1 MFVLIRYGEIALKSA
16 PVRER
21 LELALVRN
29 IRSAFRQA
37 GLEAQVRRGYGRIF
51 VEGEAAEK
59 KVAATLEKVFGV
71 VSFSFCET
79 LPADKETIVS
89 ACVKQSAGWKGTSF
103 RISCHRVG
111 QHPFSS
117 RDIEME
123 AGKAILDAGKSK
135 KLTVNLSQPEKTI
148 FVEVR
153 DRDAYLFSEKV
164 KGPGG
169 FPYGT
174 AGRIVSVISKPEGLV
189 STWLMMRKGLV
200 THIVFEG
207 KTGKQAG
214 KITAA
219 LQKWAPEKLV
229 TETVSAG
236 RLEERIGELA
246 KVYEAV
252 AVDREEFPV
261 QWKKYN
267 TVIFQPLLGLEGK
280 ETAALIK
287 RLTAPKGKKI

>member
-29 IRSAFRQA
+29 IRSSFRQA

-51 VEGEAAEK
+51 AEGTAAEK
-59 KVAATLEKVFGV
+59 NVAAALEKVFGI

-89 ACVKQSAGWKGTSF
+89 ACVKQSTKWEKGTSF

-111 QHPFSS
+111 QHSFSS

-123 AGKAILDAGKSK
+123 AGKAVLGAGK

-153 DRDAYLFSEKV
+153 DQDAYLFSEKL

-174 AGRIVSVISKPEGLV
+174 AGRIVSVIGKPEGLV

-200 THIVFEG
+200 THIIFEG
-207 KTGKQAG
+207 KMGKQAG
-214 KITAA
+214 EITAT
-219 LQKWAPEKLV
+219 LQQWTPDTLE
-229 TETVSAG
+229 TEIVSAIG
-236 RLEERIGELA
+236 LEERIGELTEG
-246 KVYEAV
+246 YEAV
-252 AVDREEFPV
+252 AVDSEEFPV
-261 QWKKYN
+261 RWKKYN

-280 ETAALIK
+280 EAAALLK
-287 RLTAPKGKKI
+287 QLAAPKGKKI